1 MVDLGLTSLAHI
13 AIRARDLERLVSFYT
28 EKVGLAEMFRLN
40 NDDGVLMLVYLRITD
55 DQYLEI
61 FPNGVGD
68 VPARNATGMTHLCLS
83 VGDIEKSVAEL
94 ERAGVTIDVP
104 LKTGRDNNRQAWISD
119 PEGNRIELME
129 MAQDSLQSQAIARLK
144 QG

>member
-1 MVDLGLTSLAHI
+1 MVNLGLTSLAHI
-13 AIRARDLERLVSFYT
+13 AIRARDLESLVSFYT

-40 NDDGVLMLVYLRITD
+40 QTDGSLMLVYLRITD

-83 VGDIEKSVAEL
+83 VSDIEKSVAEL
-94 ERAGVTIDVP
+94 EGAGVTIDTP
-104 LKTGRDNNRQAWISD
+104 LKTGLDHNRQAWISD

-129 MAQDSLQSQAIARLK
+129 MVTDSLQSQAIARLK

>member
-68 VPARNATGMTHLCLS
+68 VPARNATGMTHLCLGVS
-83 VGDIEKSVAEL
+83 DIERSVAEL

-129 MAQDSLQSQAIARLK
+129 MAQDSLQSQAIARLN
-144 QG
+144 Q